1 MIFRIDP
8 TTAFDV
14 YMVSLRMDNSSPLW
28 YRNYQKRGRP
38 VNNSITNAPPALLWH
53 SDINKASFWV
63 NKSVAKRI
71 VKRLYKES
79 PYYTNKNIKICR
91 FSAIYQ
97 DEE

>member
-1 MIFRIDP
+1 MTFRIDP

-28 YRNYQKRGRP
+28 YRNYQKRGKP
-38 VNNSITNAPPALLWH
+38 VNNSMLWH